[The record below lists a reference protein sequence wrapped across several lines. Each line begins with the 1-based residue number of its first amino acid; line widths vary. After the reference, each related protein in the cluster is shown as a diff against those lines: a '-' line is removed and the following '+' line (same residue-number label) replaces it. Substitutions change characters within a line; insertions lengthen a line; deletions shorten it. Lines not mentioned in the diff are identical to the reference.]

1 LKRFV
6 TAVFAAICLA
16 ACTKEAEPAKE
27 SKEGLEQAMKG
38 VEQAEEGF
46 KRMRER
52 GEVLQQKVDEQTKI
66 LDSTIAKH
74 RSVLTTRLSTIE
86 ASATRLSAERQTA
99 LAPLLAEAKQHLKS
113 VEDNFAEHRAAPPDK
128 TEESSRKLK
137 DYLEKLDA
145 ACAQLE
151 GKVREPE
158 AS

>member
-1 LKRFV
+1 MNRTV
-6 TAVFAAICLA
+6 SAAFAALCLA

-52 GEVLQQKVDEQTKI
+52 GEALQQKVDEQTKL

-74 RSVLTTRLSTIE
+74 LSVLTNRVGTTE
-86 ASATRLSAERQTA
+86 AAIARVSAEKQPA
-99 LAPLLAEAKQHLKS
+99 LAPMLAEAKQQLKN
-113 VEDNFAEHRAAPPDK
+113 VEDTFREHREAPTEK
-128 TEESSRKLK
+128 AEESSRKLNEL
-137 DYLEKLDA
+137 LEKLNA

-151 GKVREPE
+151 AKVRETE
-158 AS
+158 AN